1 MTTELRAV
9 EARPARSQWP
19 IALGSGVLVALVLL
33 VGQRVMGSPAKAS
46 LSTTPV
52 VTSPNAMVV
61 TTPVVAAPAPAPV
74 PEPAKTE
81 VAKVEPV
88 PALVPLVP
96 LVPAAKV
103 QAKAP
108 VAEKRAS
115 NLLPRMEVT
124 PAAETVATNTTATV
138 PMVPRAE
145 LEREVARLH
154 AEQKELTDL
163 RAQLDGSQRELADA
177 RARIAAMPRPPQQP
191 IATDRDQI
199 LQTLAPVLKTATGQ
213 P

>member
-9 EARPARSQWP
+9 EAKPARGQWP

-46 LSTTPV
+46 PLTTPV
-52 VTSPNAMVV
+52 VTSPEAMAVP
-61 TTPVVAAPAPAPV
+61 TPVVAAPAPAPV
-74 PEPAKTE
+74 PESAKAQ
-81 VAKVEPV
+81 VAKAEPV
-88 PALVPLVP
+88 PALVPL
-96 LVPAAKV
+96 LPAPAV

-138 PMVPRAE
+138 PMVPRAD
-145 LEREVARLH
+145 LERETAKLR
-154 AEQKELTDL
+154 AAQKEISDL

-191 IATDRDQI
+191 IASDRDQI